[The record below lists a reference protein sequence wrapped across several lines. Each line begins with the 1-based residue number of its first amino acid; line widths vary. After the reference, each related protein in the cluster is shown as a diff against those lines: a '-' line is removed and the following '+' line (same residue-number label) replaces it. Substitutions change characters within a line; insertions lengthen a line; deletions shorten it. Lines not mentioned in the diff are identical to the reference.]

1 MKKSN
6 FNIIPG
12 AEFSLGVVSLL
23 FMKSTLLFFIL
34 TISLTAHSQEAWEIN
49 LSKNLKSHPMAT
61 WEQGDYKIYVG
72 LDQMEKFLGMT
83 AQEYINNISRCG
95 EKDSNLVKYYRPTVK
110 RYEDAA
116 KLVEQANADFD
127 LRTLIV
133 YNGTEDENQNIGN
146 SMVVRNHLKQLV
158 ESGSAIV
165 FYKDKQIFTLQY
177 NSEYQDK
184 ESILQSGYLIRTYFD
199 DIENCIFTEYIH
211 TGW

>member
-1 MKKSN
+1 MK
-6 FNIIPG
+6 FI
-12 AEFSLGVVSLL
+12 SLL
-23 FMKSTLLFFIL
+23 FIL
-34 TISLTAHSQEAWEIN
+34 TISLNAHSQEAWEIN
-49 LSKNLKSHPMAT
+49 LSKNLKNHPMAT
-61 WEQGDYKIYVG
+61 WEQGDYKIYVE

-83 AQEYINNISRCG
+83 AQEYINNISRCSD
-95 EKDSNLVKYYRPTVK
+95 EDSNLVKYYRPTVK
-110 RYEDAA
+110 RYENAA
-116 KLVEQANADFD
+116 KLVEQANTDFD

-165 FYKDKQIFTLQY
+165 FYKDKQIFTLQSK
-177 NSEYQDK
+177 SEYQN
-184 ESILQSGYLIRTYFD
+184 EGGILQSGYLIRTYSD